1 MASETMEEQFLGYLL
16 NALDERGMREVEA
29 HLQAHPEAR
38 REVTLLRQAIEPLA
52 ADQEAPSPPPL
63 LTERTLA
70 KVAEHICAQGRPT
83 SELPKAPP
91 IAPQTIS
98 GGRSWW
104 RRADVMVA
112 ASLMITAVGIAL
124 VVLGRMR
131 GPTAAA
137 TIVECKNN
145 LREFFGSLQEYRNKN
160 GRFPDVA
167 KESPRDV
174 AGMVVPMLN
183 EAGTLSE
190 NASIR
195 CPGVGPALSCPF
207 TVAALSKMTDA
218 EFALHSPCLSMC
230 YAYSLGYREG
240 ATIHGPGD
248 GSESAFSQT
257 PIMADRPPAEG
268 INSNSIN
275 HGGTGQNVLFADGH
289 VRFLTGR
296 GLGNDLDIFLNRDN
310 IVAAGLDAADIVLGY
325 SAARA
330 QP

>member
-16 NALDERGMREVEA
+16 NALDECGMREVEA

-38 REVTLLRQAIEPLA
+38 RKLTLLKQALDPLV
-52 ADQEAPSPPPL
+52 ADQEAPSPPPQL
-63 LTERTLA
+63 AERTLA
-70 KVAEHICAQGRPT
+70 KVAEQICSAGGRI
-83 SELPKAPP
+83 SDLPKAPP
-91 IAPQTIS
+91 IAPRSIS

-112 ASLMITAVGIAL
+112 ASLLITAVGIAL

-131 GPTAAA
+131 GPSSADSIIA
-137 TIVECKNN
+137 CKNN
-145 LREFFGSLQEYRNKN
+145 LREFFGSLQEYRDAH

-167 KESPRDV
+167 KESPHDV
-174 AGMVVPMLN
+174 AGMVVPILN

-190 NASIR
+190 NTSIR
-195 CPGVGPALSCPF
+195 CPGIGSSLSCPF
-207 TVAALSKMTDA
+207 TVSVLSKMSDA
-218 EFALHSPCLSMC
+218 EFALHSPTLSMC

-240 ATIHGPGD
+240 ETIHGPGD
-248 GSESAFSQT
+248 GSETAFSQT

-268 INSNSIN
+268 IQSNSIN
-275 HGGTGQNVLFADGH
+275 HGGKGQNVLFADGQ

-296 GLGNDLDIFLNRDN
+296 ALGADLDIFLNRDN

>member
-1 MASETMEEQFLGYLL
+1 MVSEPMEELFLGYLL

-29 HLQAHPEAR
+29 HLQAHPESR
-38 REVTLLRQAIEPLA
+38 RQLALLRQALEPLA
-52 ADQEAPSPPPL
+52 ADQEALMPPPQL
-63 LTERTLA
+63 AERTLA
-70 KVAEHICAQGRPT
+70 KVAEHICADGRRAADR
-83 SELPKAPP
+83 PKAPP

-112 ASLMITAVGIAL
+112 ASIFLTAVGIAL
-124 VVLGRMR
+124 IVLGHMQ
-131 GPTAAA
+131 GPTSA
-137 TIVECKNN
+137 TTVVECKNN
-145 LREFFGSLQEYRNKN
+145 LREFFDSLRQYREVH

-174 AGMVVPMLN
+174 AGMVVPILN

-195 CPGVGPALSCPF
+195 CPGIGSPLSCSF
-207 TVAALSKMTDA
+207 TVSSLSKMGDA

-240 ATIHGPGD
+240 ETMHGPGD
-248 GSESAFSQT
+248 GSETAFSQT

-268 INSNSIN
+268 VQSNSIN
-275 HGGTGQNVLFADGH
+275 HGGKGQNVLFADGH
-289 VRFLTGR
+289 VQFLTGR
-296 GLGNDLDIFLNRDN
+296 SLGADLDIFLNRDN

-325 SAARA
+325 SAARTR
-330 QP
+330 P